1 MEKDLQEALQ
11 TATDDRLALP
21 VKDTARMLGIGQT
34 SVWRIIGTGS
44 LETIKIGG
52 RTLVTMAS
60 IRRVAEQGAE

>member
-1 MEKDLQEALQ
+1 MEQILD
-11 TATDDRLALP
+11 DDRLTLS
-21 VKDTARMLGIGQT
+21 VKETARVLGIGQT

-60 IRRVAEQGAE
+60 IRRVAEQGAD